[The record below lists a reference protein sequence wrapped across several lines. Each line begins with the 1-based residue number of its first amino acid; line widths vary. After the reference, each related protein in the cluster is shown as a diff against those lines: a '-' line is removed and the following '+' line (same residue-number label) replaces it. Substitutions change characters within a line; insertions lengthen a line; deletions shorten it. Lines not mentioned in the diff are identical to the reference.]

1 MYSVVAVVAVVAIV
15 ATFSTVAMGGRTV
28 SRSLSQFTRWL
39 AEQAE
44 EAGVD
49 IFPGMPVSEV
59 LYGDSGEVV
68 GVATA

>member
-1 MYSVVAVVAVVAIV
+1 MAHGAHLLNCGYGWAYCCH
-15 ATFSTVAMGGRTV
+15 
-28 SRSLSQFTRWL
+28 SLSQFTRWL